1 MIPEPTALVKTTGDS
16 ARRIAGPG
24 NQAELE
30 ASMSYT
36 MLVIGTGVGHV
47 AAVIYSAVACG
58 LRVLFEPARASERQ
72 QGPVGAPV
80 RAQASAS

>member
-1 MIPEPTALVKTTGDS
+1 MIPEPTALVKTRGDS

-30 ASMSYT
+30 ASMSHT
-36 MLVIGTGVGHV
+36 MIVIGSGVGHL
-47 AAVIYSAVACG
+47 AAAIYTTVACG

-72 QGPVGAPV
+72 QGPVGTPV
-80 RAQASAS
+80 RAQAGAS

>member
-16 ARRIAGPG
+16 ARRIAGPA

-36 MLVIGTGVGHV
+36 MVVIGTGVGHL
-47 AAVIYSAVACG
+47 AAAIYTAVAGG
-58 LRVLFEPARASERQ
+58 LRILFEPARASERG
-72 QGPVGAPV
+72 QGPIGIPV
-80 RAQASAS
+80 RAQTSAS